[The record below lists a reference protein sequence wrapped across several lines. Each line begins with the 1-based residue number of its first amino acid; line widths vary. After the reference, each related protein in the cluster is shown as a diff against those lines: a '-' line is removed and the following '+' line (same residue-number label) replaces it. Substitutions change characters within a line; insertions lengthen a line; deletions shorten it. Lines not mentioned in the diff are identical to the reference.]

1 MCNPS
6 FRSDAISM
14 LQPVMPCRKPA
25 KSIPINLFLNYRNS
39 MFTLN
44 ASVYRT
50 MLFPAPSSNQERYE
64 RGLIPKTTHNK
75 MPITPDRVESLSKQ
89 SIKRR

>member
-1 MCNPS
+1 
-6 FRSDAISM
+6 
-14 LQPVMPCRKPA
+14 
-25 KSIPINLFLNYRNS
+25 